1 MNVEFTE
8 ALEQIEKDK
17 GISKDILI
25 DAVEAALISSY
36 KRNFGSAQNV
46 RVEID
51 RHTGEVNVY
60 SQKTITD
67 EVTDDLLEVH
77 IDDAKKV
84 SINYKEGDIFE
95 SKVTPRNFG
104 RIAAQTAKQ
113 VVVQRIRE
121 AERGI
126 VYDEF
131 INRESEIVTG
141 EVSRISKGNVYIS
154 LGRTEAIL
162 GPSEQ
167 IPSEEYN
174 HGSRIKCY
182 IIEVK
187 KTNKGPQILLSRTHP
202 GLVKRLFEL
211 EVPEIHDGIVEIK
224 SISREA
230 GSRTKIA
237 VDSKDP
243 DVDSV
248 GACVGAKGARVQA
261 IVDELNG
268 EKIDIIKYSDEP
280 EKFITSSL
288 SPAKVVSCRVNLAE
302 KTAEVVV
309 PDYQLSLAIGKE
321 GQNARLAAKLTGWKI
336 DIKSESQINS

>member
-1 MNVEFTE
+1 MNVEFTK

-17 GISKDILI
+17 GISKDTLI
-25 DAVEAALISSY
+25 EAVEAALISSY

-46 RVEID
+46 RVEINRD
-51 RHTGEVNVY
+51 TGEVNVY
-60 SQKTITD
+60 SRKTITD
-67 EVTDDLLEVH
+67 DVTDDLLEIH
-77 IDDAKKV
+77 IEDAKKHN
-84 SINYKEGDIFE
+84 INYEIGDVFEG
-95 SKVTPRNFG
+95 KVTPRNFG

-131 INRESEIVTG
+131 INRESELVTG
-141 EVSRISKGNVYIS
+141 EVSRVSRGSVYIS

-167 IPSEEYN
+167 IPNEEYK
-174 HGSRIKCY
+174 HGDRLKCY
-182 IIEVK
+182 IVEVK
-187 KTNKGPQILLSRTHP
+187 KTTKGPQILLSRTHP
-202 GLVKRLFEL
+202 GLVKRLFEF

-237 VDSKDP
+237 VDSRDP
-243 DVDSV
+243 NVDSV
-248 GACVGAKGARVQA
+248 GACVGPKGIRVQA

-268 EKIDIIKYSDEP
+268 EKIDIIKYSDDP
-280 EKFITSSL
+280 EKFIASSL
-288 SPAKVVSCRVNLAE
+288 SPAKVILCEVEPEE
-302 KTAEVVV
+302 KTARVIV

-336 DIKSESQINS
+336 DIKSESQIDD

>member
-17 GISKDILI
+17 GISKDLLI
-25 DAVEAALISSY
+25 EAVEAALISSY

-51 RHTGEVNVY
+51 RDTGEVNVY
-60 SQKTITD
+60 SKKTITD
-67 EVTDDLLEVH
+67 DVKDELLEIH
-77 IDDAKKV
+77 IEDAKKFD
-84 SINYKEGDIFE
+84 INYKIGDIFE
-95 SKVTPRNFG
+95 DKVTPRNFG

-131 INRESEIVTG
+131 INRESEIITG
-141 EVSRISKGNVYIS
+141 EVSRVSRGSVYIS
-154 LGRTEAIL
+154 LGRAEAIL

-167 IPSEEYN
+167 IPNEEYK
-174 HGSRIKCY
+174 HGDRLKCY
-182 IIEVK
+182 IVEVK
-187 KTNKGPQILLSRTHP
+187 KTTKGPQILLSRTHP
-202 GLVKRLFEL
+202 GLVKRLFEF

-237 VDSKDP
+237 VDSRDP
-243 DVDSV
+243 NVDSV
-248 GACVGAKGARVQA
+248 GACVGPKGIRVQA
-261 IVDELNG
+261 IVNELNG
-268 EKIDIIKYSDEP
+268 EKIDIIKYSEDP
-280 EKFITSSL
+280 EKFIASSL
-288 SPAKVVSCRVNLAE
+288 SPAKVILCEVDPDE
-302 KTAEVVV
+302 KTAKVIV

-336 DIKSESQINS
+336 DIKSEDQIND